1 MKLRS
6 FIIGI
11 NFILI
16 ILSGAIVAL
25 AGNSSWQYFGQIPLQ
40 NSEVKLKRPIFIDID
55 WQRQRYYVV
64 EIEGKQLVSFDKER
78 KMLTAFNADA
88 SLKVPIAMARDSQG
102 NVWVVERAEN
112 QLLYIDFKEKKID
125 KFTLTHTDGS
135 LVFIDRLAIGPQ
147 DFLFV
152 LDRMQGAIL
161 KLDDSLKV
169 IKIFSSSAQ
178 DFSGFH
184 DFKIKSDGLW
194 ALDGFARKIYHFNT
208 HDDTIEVI
216 NFTSTDLQFPIA
228 LELDDSKQIYV
239 LDRHA
244 GHIGVYDQKGRF
256 KYNFI
261 ERGKRNGRLWYASNL
276 IFDWEGRLCVVD
288 EGNGRIEMFTR

>member
-11 NFILI
+11 NFMLI
-16 ILSGAIVAL
+16 ILPGAIVAL
-25 AGNSSWQYFGQIPLQ
+25 AGNSSWQYYGQIPLQ
-40 NSEVKLKRPIFIDID
+40 NSEVKLKHPIFIDID

-78 KMLTAFNADA
+78 KMLTAFNADE
-88 SLKVPIAMARDSQG
+88 SLKVPVAMARDSQG
-102 NVWVVERAEN
+102 NVWVVERADN

-135 LVFIDRLAIGPQ
+135 LIFIDRLAVDQQ

-152 LDRMQGAIL
+152 LDRMQGAVL
-161 KLDDSLKV
+161 KLDENLKV
-169 IKIFSSSAQ
+169 VKIFSSSAQ
-178 DFSGFH
+178 DFSGFR

-208 HDDTIEVI
+208 NDDTVETIK
-216 NFTSTDLQFPIA
+216 FTSTGLQFPTA
-228 LELDDSKQIYV
+228 LEIDASKQIYI

-244 GHIGVYDQKGRF
+244 SAIVVYDQKGQF
-256 KYNFI
+256 KYKFL
-261 ERGKRNGRLWYASNL
+261 EKGKRAGRIWDASNL

-288 EGNGRIEMFTR
+288 EGNGRVEMFTR